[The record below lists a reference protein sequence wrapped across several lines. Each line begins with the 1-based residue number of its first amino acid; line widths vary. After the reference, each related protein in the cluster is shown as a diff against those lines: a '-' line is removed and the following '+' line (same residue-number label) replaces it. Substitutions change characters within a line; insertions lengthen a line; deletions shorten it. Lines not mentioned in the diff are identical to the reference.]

1 MISPGEALPRTQAQA
16 PVSVPTLTTTANRE
30 KTPLMTTYEPPTD
43 QTLFAHWFESIL
55 KDDPDADR
63 DAAAEAFHATIESYK
78 AEALRLAAA
87 ASVDGIPSTMS
98 TAQWLEVQA
107 MVYSEAPSELTHT
120 GVQPS
125 RYKAA
130 PEVQRIVIG
139 RPELAHTPE
148 PLTSG
153 EAASQ
158 VLLGAACAIEASRFF
173 GSNLRATVGIVLRN
187 AAQATWGNEFSYR
200 VPASGTILMPRPHIP
215 YGPKGISTE
224 KADADYL
231 HKAASDLESFYTPFS
246 PDTRRMV
253 VILLHNVAH
262 AVGQLEPKTF
272 AEDY

>member
-1 MISPGEALPRTQAQA
+1 MSTT
-16 PVSVPTLTTTANRE
+16 TLVTTTANRE
-30 KTPLMTTYEPPTD
+30 KRPLMTTYEPPTD

-63 DAAAEAFHATIESYK
+63 DEAAEAFHASMDAYR

-87 ASVDGIPSTMS
+87 ASVDGIPSTMT

-107 MVYSEAPSELTHT
+107 MVYAEAPSELTHT

-125 RYKAA
+125 RYKAG
-130 PEVQRIVIG
+130 PEVQRITVA
-139 RPELAHTPE
+139 RPELTHTPE
-148 PLTSG
+148 PLTPN
-153 EAASQ
+153 EATSQ

-173 GSNLRATVGIVLRN
+173 GSNLRATIGLVLRN
-187 AAQATWGNEFSYR
+187 ASRATWGSDFSYA
-200 VPASGTILMPRPHIP
+200 VPAPGTITMPRPHIP
-215 YGPKGISTE
+215 HGPKGISTE

-231 HKAASDLESFYTPFS
+231 HKSADSLASFYTPFS

-253 VILLHNVAH
+253 VILLHNVAN
-262 AVGQLEPKTF
+262 AVGRIEPKTF